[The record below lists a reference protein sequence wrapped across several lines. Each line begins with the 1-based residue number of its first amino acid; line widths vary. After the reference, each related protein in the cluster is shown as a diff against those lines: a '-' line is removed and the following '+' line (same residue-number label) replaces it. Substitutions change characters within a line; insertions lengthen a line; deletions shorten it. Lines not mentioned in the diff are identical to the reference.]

1 MASIAPTTDDEQTW
15 YAACHKFYATGDAD
29 ARRVVE
35 QLEASEASAT
45 RDRYL
50 QLKDA
55 ARRQAHAELQATR
68 AADFAA
74 RVDALPASEPPTAWS
89 AVRAARERLSA
100 ASGRWRGTPGT
111 ARVLGGLT
119 SLLRAQRS
127 SRGGRVLRWV
137 VDSVA
142 VVESGD
148 EAFVDEFFRLLAA
161 LAARA
166 SLDDGD
172 KLRVQVSEAWSDRAL
187 GRVYSA
193 APRPDVAAGGVETT
207 ERARTNANGERDEAV
222 PFAEKLYVLVL
233 DLYVWFCD

>member
-1 MASIAPTTDDEQTW
+1 MASVAPATDDEQTW
-15 YAACHKFYATGDAD
+15 YAACHKFYSTGAAD
-29 ARRVVE
+29 ARQLIE
-35 QLEASEASAT
+35 QLEASEDSAT
-45 RDRYL
+45 RDRFL

-55 ARRQAHAELQATR
+55 ARRQAHAELQAQR
-68 AADFAA
+68 AAAFAA

-100 ASGRWRGTPGT
+100 ASGRWRGAPGK

-148 EAFVDEFFRLLAA
+148 EVFIDEFFGVLAA

-166 SLDDGD
+166 ALDGD

-207 ERARTNANGERDEAV
+207 DRARTNADGERDEAV
-222 PFAEKLYVLVL
+222 PFAEKLYALVL

>member
-1 MASIAPTTDDEQTW
+1 M
-15 YAACHKFYATGDAD
+15 
-29 ARRVVE
+29 
-35 QLEASEASAT
+35 
-45 RDRYL
+45 
-50 QLKDA
+50 
-55 ARRQAHAELQATR
+55 
-68 AADFAA
+68 
-74 RVDALPASEPPTAWS
+74 
-89 AVRAARERLSA
+89 
-100 ASGRWRGTPGT
+100 
-111 ARVLGGLT
+111 
-119 SLLRAQRS
+119 
-127 SRGGRVLRWV
+127 RWV

-148 EAFVDEFFRLLAA
+148 EAFVDEFFGLLAA

-166 SLDDGD
+166 TIDDD

-207 ERARTNANGERDEAV
+207 DRARTNADGGRDEAV

>member
-15 YAACHKFYATGDAD
+15 YAACHKFYATGAAD
-29 ARRVVE
+29 ARQLIE
-35 QLEASEASAT
+35 QLEASEDSAN

-55 ARRQAHAELQATR
+55 ARRQAHAELQAQR

-100 ASGRWRGTPGT
+100 ASGRWRGAPGK

-142 VVESGD
+142 VLEAGD
-148 EAFVDEFFRLLAA
+148 EAFIDEFFGLLAA

-166 SLDDGD
+166 TLDGD

-187 GRVYSA
+187 GRVSA

-207 ERARTNANGERDEAV
+207 ERARTNATVSATRPALARRACSCLTG
-222 PFAEKLYVLVL
+222 
-233 DLYVWFCD
+233 FCD

>member
-1 MASIAPTTDDEQTW
+1 MMAPVAATDDEQTW
-15 YAACHKFYATGDAD
+15 HAACHKFYSTGAAD
-29 ARRVVE
+29 ARQLIE
-35 QLEASEASAT
+35 QLEASEDSAN

-55 ARRQAHAELQATR
+55 ARRQAHAELQAQR

-111 ARVLGGLT
+111 SRVLGGLT

-148 EAFVDEFFRLLAA
+148 EAFIDEFFGVLAA

-166 SLDDGD
+166 TLDGD

-207 ERARTNANGERDEAV
+207 DRARTNADGERDEVV

>member
-1 MASIAPTTDDEQTW
+1 MVRRLPPL
-15 YAACHKFYATGDAD
+15 FATGDAD
-29 ARRVVE
+29 ARKVVE
-35 QLEASEASAT
+35 QLEASEDSAT

-55 ARRQAHAELQATR
+55 ARRQAHAELQAQAGRSVRGASRRAAGER
-68 AADFAA
+68 AADDLVRRARRARAA
-74 RVDALPASEPPTAWS
+74 VGC
-89 AVRAARERLSA
+89 VRALARRTGQSA
-100 ASGRWRGTPGT
+100 R
-111 ARVLGGLT
+111 ARRPHE
-119 SLLRAQRS
+119 SLRAQRS

-148 EAFVDEFFRLLAA
+148 EAFIDEFFGLLTV

-166 SLDDGD
+166 TLDDGD
-172 KLRVQVSEAWSDRAL
+172 KLRVQVSEARSDRAL

-207 ERARTNANGERDEAV
+207 ERARTNASGERDAGAAL
-222 PFAEKLYVLVL
+222 AEKLYVLVL

>member
-15 YAACHKFYATGDAD
+15 YAACHTFYSTGAAD
-29 ARRVVE
+29 ARQLIE
-35 QLEASEASAT
+35 QLESSEDSAN

-68 AADFAA
+68 AEAFAA
-74 RVDALPASEPPTAWS
+74 RVDALPASEPPTTWS

-100 ASGRWRGTPGT
+100 ASGRWRSAPGK

-148 EAFVDEFFRLLAA
+148 EAFVDEFFGLLAA

-166 SLDDGD
+166 TLDDGD

-207 ERARTNANGERDEAV
+207 ERARTNASGERDEAV
-222 PFAEKLYVLVL
+222 PLAEKLYVLVL

>member
-1 MASIAPTTDDEQTW
+1 MAAVAPTTDDEQTW
-15 YAACHKFYATGDAD
+15 HAACHKFYATGDAD
-29 ARRVVE
+29 ARKVVE
-35 QLEASEASAT
+35 QLEASEDSAT

-74 RVDALPASEPPTAWS
+74 RVDALPASAPPTTWS

-148 EAFVDEFFRLLAA
+148 EAFIDEFFGILNA

-166 SLDDGD
+166 TLDDGD

-207 ERARTNANGERDEAV
+207 DRARTNANGERDEAV
-222 PFAEKLYVLVL
+222 PLAEKLYVLVL

>member
-1 MASIAPTTDDEQTW
+1 M
-15 YAACHKFYATGDAD
+15 
-29 ARRVVE
+29 
-35 QLEASEASAT
+35 
-45 RDRYL
+45 
-50 QLKDA
+50 
-55 ARRQAHAELQATR
+55 
-68 AADFAA
+68 
-74 RVDALPASEPPTAWS
+74 
-89 AVRAARERLSA
+89 
-100 ASGRWRGTPGT
+100 
-111 ARVLGGLT
+111 
-119 SLLRAQRS
+119 
-127 SRGGRVLRWV
+127 RWV

-166 SLDDGD
+166 TIDDD

-207 ERARTNANGERDEAV
+207 ERARTNADGGRDEAV
-222 PFAEKLYVLVL
+222 PLAEKLYVLVL

>member
-1 MASIAPTTDDEQTW
+1 MMAPVAATDDEKAW
-15 YAACHKFYATGDAD
+15 NAACHKFYSTGAAD
-29 ARRVVE
+29 ARQLIE
-35 QLEASEASAT
+35 QLEASEDSAT

-55 ARRQAHAELQATR
+55 ARRQAHAELQAQR
-68 AADFAA
+68 AAAFAA

-100 ASGRWRGTPGT
+100 ASGRWRGAPGK

-142 VVESGD
+142 VLEAGD
-148 EAFVDEFFRLLAA
+148 EAFIDEFFGVLAA

-166 SLDDGD
+166 ALDGD

-207 ERARTNANGERDEAV
+207 ERARTNADGERDEAV
-222 PFAEKLYVLVL
+222 PFAEKLYALVL

>member
-15 YAACHKFYATGDAD
+15 YAACHRFYATGAED
-29 ARRVVE
+29 ARKVVE
-35 QLEASEASAT
+35 QLEASEDSAN

-68 AADFAA
+68 AEAFAA
-74 RVDALPASEPPTAWS
+74 RVDALPASEPPTTWS

-100 ASGRWRGTPGT
+100 ASGRWRGAPGK

-148 EAFVDEFFRLLAA
+148 EAFVA
-161 LAARA
+161 
-166 SLDDGD
+166 
-172 KLRVQVSEAWSDRAL
+172 DRDPRCP
-187 GRVYSA
+187 GCTK
-193 APRPDVAAGGVETT
+193 RPDDT
-207 ERARTNANGERDEAV
+207 
-222 PFAEKLYVLVL
+222 
-233 DLYVWFCD
+233 

>member
-15 YAACHKFYATGDAD
+15 YAACHKFYSTGAAD
-29 ARRVVE
+29 ARQLIE
-35 QLEASEASAT
+35 QLEASEDSAN

-55 ARRQAHAELQATR
+55 ARRQAHAELQAKR

-100 ASGRWRGTPGT
+100 ASGRWRGAPGK

-142 VVESGD
+142 VLEAGD
-148 EAFVDEFFRLLAA
+148 EAFIDEFFGLLAV

-166 SLDDGD
+166 TLDDGE

-207 ERARTNANGERDEAV
+207 ERARTNADGERDEAV

>member
-1 MASIAPTTDDEQTW
+1 MAKVAAATEEERTW
-15 YAACHKFYATGDAD
+15 YNACHKFYATGDAD
-29 ARRVVE
+29 ARQLIE
-35 QLEASEASAT
+35 QLEASEDSAN

-55 ARRQAHAELQATR
+55 ARRQAHAELQAQR

-100 ASGRWRGTPGT
+100 ASGRWRSAPGK

-142 VVESGD
+142 VAESGD
-148 EAFVDEFFRLLAA
+148 EAFIDEFFGVLAA

-166 SLDDGD
+166 TLDGD

-207 ERARTNANGERDEAV
+207 DRARTNADGERDEAV
-222 PFAEKLYVLVL
+222 PLAEKLYVLVL